1 LNGHYDA
8 VQALRS
14 KPSRRIIGLMS
25 GTSADGVTAALTE
38 IAGTGATAAVRL
50 LAHGTY
56 PYPGEVSRR
65 LFNLFTPG
73 ASTVK
78 DVCEMN
84 FVVGECFAD
93 AALRLLDEHGL
104 GVSEVDAVGS
114 HGQTVWHQPN
124 AEPVAGVCAA
134 STLQI
139 GEPAVISIHT
149 GLPVVADFRKAD
161 MAAGGQGA
169 PLTPYLDYVLHRHP
183 TSSRVLQN
191 IGGIANLTY
200 IPASAA
206 PEDVVAFDTGPGNM
220 IINAVAKHYTGG
232 SHDVDGSLA
241 RRGVVNR
248 RLLSELLSHPYYSLG
263 PPKTTGREVFGEH
276 YAAEVV
282 RRGESMGL
290 SPGDLAATVTALT
303 VETIAGSYE
312 RLLPGNVDEVYVS
325 GGGARNP
332 AMMEGLRARLSV
344 PVRDY
349 SDLGFPGE
357 AKESVLVALLANE
370 HLMGTPCNLPSA
382 TGARERVVLGS
393 LTWV

>member
-1 LNGHYDA
+1 LTGHNDA
-8 VQALRS
+8 VQRLRS
-14 KPSRRIIGLMS
+14 KPSRSIIGLMS

-38 IAGTGATAAVRL
+38 ITGTGPTAAVRL

-56 PYPGEVSRR
+56 PYSGEVSRR
-65 LFNLFTPG
+65 LFSLFTPG
-73 ASTVK
+73 ASTVRE
-78 DVCEMN
+78 VCEMN

-93 AALRLLDEHGL
+93 AALMLLDEHGL

-124 AEPVAGVCAA
+124 AEPVGGVGAA

-139 GEPAVISIHT
+139 GEPAVISSRT

-169 PLTPYLDYVLHRHP
+169 PLTPYLDYVLHRHS

-206 PEDVVAFDTGPGNM
+206 PGDVVAFDTGPGNM
-220 IINAVAKHYTGG
+220 IIDAVAKHYTGG

-241 RRGVVNR
+241 RRGVVHR
-248 RLLSELLSHPYYSLG
+248 RLLSELLSHPYYGLG

-276 YAAEVV
+276 YTAEVI
-282 RRGESMGL
+282 RRGKSMGL
-290 SPGDLAATVTALT
+290 SPGDLAATATALT

-312 RLLPGNVDEVYVS
+312 RLLPGSVDEVYVS

-332 AMMEGLRARLSV
+332 AIMEGLRARLSV

-382 TGARERVVLGS
+382 TGAREPAVLGS

>member
-1 LNGHYDA
+1 LTGHYDT
-8 VQALRS
+8 VQRLRS

-56 PYPGEVSRR
+56 PYPDEVSRR
-65 LFNLFTPG
+65 LFSLFTPG

-93 AALRLLDEHGL
+93 AALRLLSEHGL

-139 GEPAVISIHT
+139 GEPAVISSRT

-183 TSSRVLQN
+183 ASSRVLQN

-206 PEDVVAFDTGPGNM
+206 PGDVVAFDTGPGNM
-220 IINAVAKHYTGG
+220 IIDAVAKHYTGG
-232 SHDVDGSLA
+232 SRDVDGSLA
-241 RRGVVNR
+241 RMGVVHR
-248 RLLSELLSHPYYSLG
+248 RSQAPLLQ
-263 PPKTTGREVFGEH
+263 FG
-276 YAAEVV
+276 AAEDH
-282 RRGESMGL
+282 RQG
-290 SPGDLAATVTALT
+290 
-303 VETIAGSYE
+303 
-312 RLLPGNVDEVYVS
+312 
-325 GGGARNP
+325 
-332 AMMEGLRARLSV
+332 GLR
-344 PVRDY
+344 
-349 SDLGFPGE
+349 
-357 AKESVLVALLANE
+357 
-370 HLMGTPCNLPSA
+370 
-382 TGARERVVLGS
+382 
-393 LTWV
+393 

>member
-1 LNGHYDA
+1 MTGHYDA
-8 VQALRS
+8 VQRLRS

-38 IAGTGATAAVRL
+38 ITGTRATATVRL

-104 GVSEVDAVGS
+104 GVSKVDAVGS
-114 HGQTVWHQPN
+114 HGQTVWHQPK
-124 AEPVAGVCAA
+124 AEPVVGVCAA

-139 GEPAVISIHT
+139 GEPAVISSRT

-161 MAAGGQGA
+161 VAAGGQGA
-169 PLTPYLDYVLHRHP
+169 PLTPYMDYVLHRHP
-183 TSSRVLQN
+183 ARSRVLQN
-191 IGGIANLTY
+191 IGGIANFTY

-206 PEDVVAFDTGPGNM
+206 PEDVLAFDTGPGNM
-220 IINAVAKHYTGG
+220 IIDAVAKHYTGG

-241 RRGVVNR
+241 RRGVVHR

-282 RRGESMGL
+282 RRGESLGL

-312 RLLPGNVDEVYVS
+312 LLLPGSVDEVYVS

-332 AMMEGLRARLSV
+332 AIMEGLRARLSV

-349 SDLGFPGE
+349 SELGFPGE

>member
-1 LNGHYDA
+1 MTSHYDE

-38 IAGTGATAAVRL
+38 IAGTGVTAAVRL

-93 AALRLLDEHGL
+93 AALRLLDEHEL
-104 GVSEVDAVGS
+104 SVSEVDAVGS

-124 AEPVAGVCAA
+124 ADPVAGVCAT

-139 GEPAVISIHT
+139 GEPAIISSRT

-220 IINAVAKHYTGG
+220 IIDAVAKHYTGG

-241 RRGVVNR
+241 RRGVIHR
-248 RLLSELLSHPYYSLG
+248 RLLSELLSHPYYSLE

-312 RLLPGNVDEVYVS
+312 RLLPGRVDEVYVS

-332 AMMEGLRARLSV
+332 AIMEGLRARLSV

-349 SDLGFPGE
+349 SDLGLPGE

-382 TGARERVVLGS
+382 TGARERVVIGS